1 MKCMQKNERHRY
13 NSLLVLHNTA
23 TKLVLTVTSL
33 KYEERLRMLNV
44 STFTFIRIRG
54 HMIEM

>member
-1 MKCMQKNERHRY
+1 MQKNERHRY